1 MCKETLRNWV
11 YFVFRY
17 REIRTAVLNYLMDT
31 YREGENRFFVHVH
44 LNSARGNEC
53 TLQYIV
59 RNVRGVGGLFF

>member
-17 REIRTAVLNYLMDT
+17 REIRTAILNYLMDT

-53 TLQYIV
+53 YNI
-59 RNVRGVGGLFF
+59 